1 MVHHITQIIT
11 ENYIKKNDMFQ
22 IFRFFSYQGAIYDAL
37 PKKSFEFDSRYKNY
51 SITFDNVFNN
61 DIALLK
67 ILNYFS

>member
-1 MVHHITQIIT
+1 MIYFRFSNFSHTKGPS
-11 ENYIKKNDMFQ
+11 KKN
-22 IFRFFSYQGAIYDAL
+22 
-37 PKKSFEFDSRYKNY
+37 FEFDNRYKNY